1 MIKLAELHTALSGV
15 TDQVWLAD
23 AVATV
28 AVDPAA
34 VGFRF
39 AEAARRCG
47 RAELSAAPRWNAD
60 EAVRT
65 LLLAALPAAETS
77 TWAQNLYWHG
87 DAGEKR
93 AVLKA
98 LALLPVGDECLV
110 LLHDAIRSNDPRLLT
125 AALGPYARRLGQAM
139 WRQAVLKCVFM
150 AVPLDQVQDLA
161 RRADSELGGMLSDL
175 AEERA
180 AAGRKMPDDALELL
194 ASIERPTN

>member
-1 MIKLAELHTALSGV
+1 MISLDELRTALSAV
-15 TDQVWLAD
+15 TDQGWLAD
-23 AVATV
+23 AVASV

-34 VGFRF
+34 VEFRF
-39 AEAARRCG
+39 TEAARRCG
-47 RAELSAAPRWNAD
+47 RAELSVTPRWSAD

-65 LLLAALPAAETS
+65 LLLAALPVAETS
-77 TWAQNLYWHG
+77 TWAQHLYWHG

-98 LALLPVGDECLV
+98 LSLLPVGDECLV

-125 AALGPYARRLGQAM
+125 AALGPFAWRLDQAM

-150 AVPLDQVQDLA
+150 AVPLDQVEDLA
-161 RRADSELGGMLSDL
+161 RRADSELGRMLSDV

-180 AAGRKMPDDALELL
+180 AADRKMPDDARELL
-194 ASIERPTN
+194 ASIESSIN